1 LIGRLILCFL
11 FSRFFFEKFYA
22 GLRKNRK
29 NIHLKFYIMEISGR
43 ITKDAVTAKVSNDRE
58 VVNFSIAIND
68 SYRPKGS
75 GELKKIVTYI
85 DCSYWMGS
93 KMAQWLKKGTVVELF
108 GRIGMNVYNNAEG
121 KALGSLTFHTSNIKI
136 LVFPKTEN
144 TTEVPAVQKKN
155 MDQDTPDD
163 LPF

>member
-1 LIGRLILCFL
+1 
-11 FSRFFFEKFYA
+11 
-22 GLRKNRK
+22 
-29 NIHLKFYIMEISGR
+29 MEISGR
-43 ITKDAVTAKVSNDRE
+43 ITKDAITAKVSNDRE

-68 SYRPKGS
+68 SYRPKGAE
-75 GELKKIVTYI
+75 ELKKIVTYI

-108 GRIGMNVYNNAEG
+108 GRIGLNVYNNAEG

-144 TTEVPAVQKKN
+144 TSSVPAVQKEN
-155 MDQDTPDD
+155 VDQNTPDD

>member
-1 LIGRLILCFL
+1 MRGF
-11 FSRFFFEKFYA
+11 
-22 GLRKNRK
+22 RK
-29 NIHLKFYIMEISGR
+29 NIHLKCCIMEISGR

-68 SYRPKGS
+68 SYRPKGTD
-75 GELKKIVTYI
+75 ELKKIVTYI

-108 GRIGMNVYNNAEG
+108 GRIGLNVYTNAEG

-136 LVFPKTEN
+136 LVFPKTDN
-144 TTEVPAVQKKN
+144 TAEVPAVHKKN
-155 MDQDTPDD
+155 APKDEPDD

>member
-1 LIGRLILCFL
+1 
-11 FSRFFFEKFYA
+11 
-22 GLRKNRK
+22 
-29 NIHLKFYIMEISGR
+29 MEISGR

-75 GELKKIVTYI
+75 DELKKIVTYI

-93 KMAQWLKKGTVVELF
+93 KMAQWLKKGTMVELF
-108 GRIGMNVYNNAEG
+108 GRIGLNVYNNADG

-144 TTEVPAVQKKN
+144 SSSLPAVQKKN

>member
-1 LIGRLILCFL
+1 
-11 FSRFFFEKFYA
+11 
-22 GLRKNRK
+22 
-29 NIHLKFYIMEISGR
+29 MEISGR

-68 SYRPKGS
+68 SYRPKGAD
-75 GELKKIVTYI
+75 ELKKIVTYI

-136 LVFPKTEN
+136 LVFPKTESDSN
-144 TTEVPAVQKKN
+144 APAVPKKN
-155 MDQDTPDD
+155 TLKDEPDD

>member
-1 LIGRLILCFL
+1 
-11 FSRFFFEKFYA
+11 
-22 GLRKNRK
+22 
-29 NIHLKFYIMEISGR
+29 MEISGR
-43 ITKDAVTAKVSNDRE
+43 ITKDAITAKVSNDRE

-68 SYRPKGS
+68 SYRSKGS
-75 GELKKIVTYI
+75 EELKKIVTYI

-108 GRIGMNVYNNAEG
+108 GRIGLNVYNNAEG
-121 KALGSLTFHTSNIKI
+121 KALGSLTFHTTNIKI

-144 TTEVPAVQKKN
+144 TAEVPASQKKN
-155 MDQDTPDD
+155 TDQDTPDD

>member
-1 LIGRLILCFL
+1 
-11 FSRFFFEKFYA
+11 
-22 GLRKNRK
+22 
-29 NIHLKFYIMEISGR
+29 MEISGR

-68 SYRPKGS
+68 SYRPKGAE
-75 GELKKIVTYI
+75 ELKKIVTYI

-93 KMAQWLKKGTVVELF
+93 KMAQWLKKGTIVELF
-108 GRIGMNVYNNAEG
+108 GRIGLNVYNNAEG

-144 TTEVPAVQKKN
+144 TAEVPTVQKKN
-155 MDQDTPDD
+155 KDQDTPDD

>member
-1 LIGRLILCFL
+1 MR
-11 FSRFFFEKFYA
+11 KD
-22 GLRKNRK
+22 RKNT
-29 NIHLKFYIMEISGR
+29 HLKFYIMEISGR

-75 GELKKIVTYI
+75 DELKKIVTYI

-93 KMAQWLKKGTVVELF
+93 KMAQWLKKGTIVELF

-121 KALGSLTFHTSNIKI
+121 KALGSLTFHTTNIKI

-144 TTEVPAVQKKN
+144 TAEVPASQKKN
-155 MDQDTPDD
+155 TDQDTPDD

>member
-1 LIGRLILCFL
+1 
-11 FSRFFFEKFYA
+11 
-22 GLRKNRK
+22 
-29 NIHLKFYIMEISGR
+29 MEISGR
-43 ITKDAVTAKVSNDRE
+43 IIKDAVTAKVSNDRE

-93 KMAQWLKKGTVVELF
+93 KMAQWLKKGTMVELF
-108 GRIGMNVYNNAEG
+108 GRIGLNVYNNAEG
-121 KALGSLTFHTSNIKI
+121 KALGSLNFHTSNIKI

-144 TTEVPAVQKKN
+144 TSSVPAVQKKSTAE
-155 MDQDTPDD
+155 DEPDD

>member
-1 LIGRLILCFL
+1 
-11 FSRFFFEKFYA
+11 
-22 GLRKNRK
+22 
-29 NIHLKFYIMEISGR
+29 MEISGR

-68 SYRPKGS
+68 TYRPKGAE
-75 GELKKIVTYI
+75 ELKKIVTYI

-108 GRIGMNVYNNAEG
+108 GRIGLNVYNNAEG
-121 KALGSLTFHTSNIKI
+121 KALGSLTFHTTNIKI

-144 TTEVPAVQKKN
+144 TAEVPASQKKN
-155 MDQDTPDD
+155 TDQDTPDD